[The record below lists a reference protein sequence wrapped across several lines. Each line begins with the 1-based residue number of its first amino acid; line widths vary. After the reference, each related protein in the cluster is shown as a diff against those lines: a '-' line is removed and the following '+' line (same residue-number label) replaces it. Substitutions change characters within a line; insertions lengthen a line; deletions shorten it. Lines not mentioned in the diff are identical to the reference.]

1 MATSATRSLALFSY
15 TLQRQPAL
23 SFSHRNSGNSLSHSY
38 REDSN
43 SITCVSVTA
52 THSLVPAHAWRCSTS
67 TDWRCSLQFM
77 RHAAS
82 APCNFSFQ
90 RATLL
95 QRLTAASIFAFSF
108 SIQRKLCVSFSVS
121 FSSAFSERLAP
132 TSASEERAPGGNF
145 CSGSSPQRSGSFY
158 LRLRCSSSST
168 AATLAS
174 ASAKQ
179 RQQQHDGNIGNN
191 SSSMRLRIA
200 FSNMAQYFQRLALP
214 KRPRR
219 QRSPAAS
226 SDVFKHYNAHWNA
239 YALTSAPALND
250 SATTVTVHQP
260 L

>member
-1 MATSATRSLALFSY
+1 MRGGVLHQPTGGAAYSSCGMRLQPHVTSAFSERLCSSASPQ
-15 TLQRQPAL
+15 LQ
-23 SFSHRNSGNSLSHSY
+23 LSHS
-38 REDSN
+38 
-43 SITCVSVTA
+43 
-52 THSLVPAHAWRCSTS
+52 
-67 TDWRCSLQFM
+67 
-77 RHAAS
+77 AS
-82 APCNFSFQ
+82 A
-90 RATLL
+90 
-95 QRLTAASIFAFSF
+95 
-108 SIQRKLCVSFSVS
+108 FSVRLAS
-121 FSSAFSERLAP
+121 ASASVSASAFSERLAP
-132 TSASEERAPGGNF
+132 TSASDKRAPGGNF

-219 QRSPAAS
+219 QRSPAAY
-226 SDVFKHYNAHWNA
+226 SDVLKHYNDHGNA
-239 YALTSAPALND
+239 YASTSAPALND